1 MAKTK
6 TRGEGS
12 TAIRAYF
19 SKNPKATAQEVVD
32 ALKAEG
38 VTVKIGLVYSVK
50 ALGKKKKKKKAGKS
64 NAAVRMEKAE
74 VWAKSAGRM
83 EKAVAWANGAASS
96 TKADLIRETAKGMAK
111 PVRPK
116 DVVAAL
122 KERGVEVLHTH
133 VSQVLA
139 SMGMKKKRKAAVG
152 GAAPAVASNGLN
164 INDLVM
170 AKKLVGQVGSIEKVR
185 EALAALARLG

>member
-1 MAKTK
+1 MAK

-32 ALKAEG
+32 ALKADG
-38 VTVKIGLVYSVK
+38 ITVKIGLVYNVK
-50 ALGKKKKKKKAGKS
+50 ALGKKKKSAKKAAKK
-64 NAAVRMEKAE
+64 NAGPKA
-74 VWAKSAGRM
+74 AKSA
-83 EKAVAWANGAASS
+83 ASTNGSAGA
-96 TKADLIRETAKGMAK
+96 TKADQIRDQAKSMPK

-122 KERGVEVLHTH
+122 KERGVDVLHTH
-133 VSQVLA
+133 VSQILA

-164 INDLVM
+164 IDDLVA
-170 AKKLVGQVGSIEKVR
+170 AKKLVAQVGSVEKVR

>member
-1 MAKTK
+1 MAK

-32 ALKAEG
+32 ALKADG
-38 VTVKIGLVYSVK
+38 ITVKIGLVYNVK
-50 ALGKKKKKKKAGKS
+50 ALGKKKKSAKKNAGPKA
-64 NAAVRMEKAE
+64 
-74 VWAKSAGRM
+74 AKSA
-83 EKAVAWANGAASS
+83 ASTNGSAGA
-96 TKADLIRETAKGMAK
+96 TKADQIRDQAKSMPK

-122 KERGVEVLHTH
+122 KERGVDVLHTH
-133 VSQVLA
+133 VSQILA

-164 INDLVM
+164 IDDLVA
-170 AKKLVGQVGSIEKVR
+170 AKKLVAQVGSVEKVR

>member
-38 VTVKIGLVYSVK
+38 VTVTASLVYSVK
-50 ALGKKKKKKKAGKS
+50 ALGKKKKKKAGKS
-64 NAAVRMEKAE
+64 NAAARMEKA
-74 VWAKSAGRM
+74 A
-83 EKAVAWANGAASS
+83 AWADGVTGS

-133 VSQVLA
+133 VSQILA
-139 SMGMKKKRKAAVG
+139 SMGMKKKKRKTAVG
-152 GAAPAVASNGLN
+152 SAAPAVAENSLN

-170 AKKLVGQVGSIEKVR
+170 AKKLVAQVGSIEKVR

>member
-19 SKNPKATAQEVVD
+19 SKNPTASAQEVVD

-38 VTVKIGLVYSVK
+38 ITVKIGLVYSVK
-50 ALGKKKKKKKAGKS
+50 ALGKKKKKKVGKKKA
-64 NAAVRMEKAE
+64 ADRMEKAE

-111 PVRPK
+111 PVRPR

-139 SMGMKKKRKAAVG
+139 SMGMKKKKRKAAAG
-152 GAAPAVASNGLN
+152 TAPVAENSLN

-170 AKKLVGQVGSIEKVR
+170 AKKLVSQVGSIEKVR

>member
-38 VTVKIGLVYSVK
+38 VTVTASLVYSVK
-50 ALGKKKKKKKAGKS
+50 ALGKKKKKKAGKS
-64 NAAVRMEKAE
+64 NAAVRMEKA
-74 VWAKSAGRM
+74 A
-83 EKAVAWANGAASS
+83 AWADGVTGS
-96 TKADLIRETAKGMAK
+96 TKADLIRETATSMPK

-116 DVVAAL
+116 DVIAAL
-122 KERGVEVLHTH
+122 KEKGVTASSAQVSTVLK
-133 VSQVLA
+133 
-139 SMGMKKKRKAAVG
+139 SMGMKRKRKAAVA

-164 INDLVM
+164 IDDLVM

>member
-50 ALGKKKKKKKAGKS
+50 ALGKKKKKKVGKKKA
-64 NAAVRMEKAE
+64 ADRMEKAE

-111 PVRPK
+111 PVRPR

-139 SMGMKKKRKAAVG
+139 SMGMKKKKRKAAAG
-152 GAAPAVASNGLN
+152 TAPVAENSLN

-170 AKKLVGQVGSIEKVR
+170 AKKLVSQVGSIEKVR

>member
-1 MAKTK
+1 MAK

-32 ALKAEG
+32 ALKADG
-38 VTVKIGLVYSVK
+38 ITVKIGLVYNVK
-50 ALGKKKKKKKAGKS
+50 ALGKKKKSAKKAAKK
-64 NAAVRMEKAE
+64 NAGPKA
-74 VWAKSAGRM
+74 AKSA
-83 EKAVAWANGAASS
+83 ASS
-96 TKADLIRETAKGMAK
+96 NGSTATKADLIREQAKSMPK

-133 VSQVLA
+133 VSQILA
-139 SMGMKKKRKAAVG
+139 SMGMKKKKRKAAVA
-152 GAAPAVASNGLN
+152 GAAPVVASNGLN

-170 AKKLVGQVGSIEKVR
+170 AKKLVAQVGSIEKVR